1 MMNSRIATKEN
12 PPEHGLRLPA
22 TRRVKK
28 SNLPAFRLTPRDREV
43 VKAVYTHRAMTTP
56 QIEALLFPPEN
67 GQDHRTKTS
76 RVRHRLKMLFQH
88 GYLFRDEQ
96 PTKLSEGRKPLVY
109 FIDQQAVPLLAEE
122 YGVFPEEIMWKPKDN
137 DVRWMFLEHLLAT
150 NDVRIAIELAAKQH
164 GYALHRWLDDMTLK
178 SVEMRDS
185 VTIYGPTGA
194 PLKVTI
200 VPDGYFFL
208 TADSYDYHCF
218 LEVDMGTETAKSS
231 KFGRRDFS
239 RKMLGYLEYYKSGLY
254 KKKYDPEGG
263 YEALQMCV
271 LTVTTSEARLA
282 SLKRVAEEAGAG
294 EQFCFTTFGRV
305 SPETVLTAPIWYL
318 AGEEGL
324 HSLIW

>member
-1 MMNSRIATKEN
+1 MNSRIETKEN
-12 PPEHGLRLPA
+12 PPEHAPRLPA

-28 SNLPAFRLTPRDREV
+28 SNLPPFRLTPRDREV
-43 VKAVYTHRAMTTP
+43 VKAVYTHRALTTP

-67 GQDHRTKTS
+67 GQDHSTKTS
-76 RVRHRLKMLFQH
+76 RVRYRLKMLFQH

-122 YGVFPEEIMWKPKDN
+122 YAVFPEDIAWKPKGN
-137 DVRWMFLEHLLAT
+137 NVRWIFLDHLLAT
-150 NDVRIAIELAAKQH
+150 NDVRIAIEVAAKQH

-185 VTIYGPTGA
+185 VEIRSPTGA

-208 TADSYDYHCF
+208 NADGYDYHYF

-239 RKMLGYLEYYKSGLY
+239 RKMLGYQAYWKSGLY
-254 KKKYDPEGG
+254 DKRYDPEGK
-263 YEALQMCV
+263 YEGLPIQV
-271 LTVTTSEARLA
+271 LTVTTSEARVA
-282 SLKRVAEEAGAG
+282 TLKRVAEEARAG
-294 EQFCFTTFGRV
+294 EQFCFTTFGRI
-305 SPETVLTAPIWYL
+305 SPETVLVAPIWSV
-318 AGEEGL
+318 AGKEGL

>member
-1 MMNSRIATKEN
+1 MNSRIATKEK
-12 PPEHGLRLPA
+12 PSEHAPRLPA

-28 SNLPAFRLTPRDREV
+28 SNLPPFRLTSRDREV
-43 VKAVYTHRAMTTP
+43 VKAVYTHRALTTP

-109 FIDQQAVPLLAEE
+109 FVDQQAVPLLAEE
-122 YGVFPEEIMWKPKDN
+122 YGVFPEEIAWKPKDN
-137 DVRWMFLEHLLAT
+137 NVRWMFLEHLLAT
-150 NDVRIAIELAAKQH
+150 NDVRIAIELAANQY
-164 GYALHRWLDDMTLK
+164 GYTLPRWLDEMTLK

-185 VTIYGPTGA
+185 VEIRGPAGAKLTI
-194 PLKVTI
+194 TI

-208 TADSYDYHCF
+208 TAGSYDYHCF

-239 RKMLGYLEYYKSGLY
+239 RKMLGYQAYWKSGLY
-254 KKKYDPEGG
+254 DKRYDPEGKYKG
-263 YEALQMCV
+263 LPMQV
-271 LTVTTSEARLA
+271 LTVTTSGARLA

-294 EQFCFTTFGRV
+294 EEFCFTTFDRI
-305 SPETVLTAPIWYL
+305 SPETVLTAPIWSV
-318 AGEEGL
+318 AGKEGL